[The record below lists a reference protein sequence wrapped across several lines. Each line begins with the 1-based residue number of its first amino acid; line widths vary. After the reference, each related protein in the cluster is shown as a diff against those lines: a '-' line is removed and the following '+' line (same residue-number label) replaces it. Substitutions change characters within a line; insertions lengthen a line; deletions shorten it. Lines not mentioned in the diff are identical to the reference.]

1 MRCGVAAWAMAGCTG
16 TGGNGVP
23 GWTSTIS
30 VNGVTGGVLEEEA
43 VGTEGQGQV
52 GDWGGSTGPLDT
64 GGVGT

>member
-1 MRCGVAAWAMAGCTG
+1 MG

-23 GWTSTIS
+23 GWDGTIS

-43 VGTEGQGQV
+43 VGTEGRGQV
-52 GDWGGSTGPLDT
+52 GDRGGSTGPLDM